1 MPDIPLPNRSDA
13 MADELTQEDIS
24 GFVDQSPV
32 PTMAIDRDLRYIYAN
47 QAYCQAIGRPI
58 DEVLGKYVFDI
69 YQAPS
74 DHELSFRRKCS
85 LSFQGEVTRSEVQ
98 TSVFTDDEG
107 RSRTVYWQTTQEPYF
122 GRDGQVRCVVHR
134 VEDVTHLVELQ
145 KSHDVIVTELDHRVK
160 NFVSVILA
168 TARIT
173 SLSAD
178 SVEQYTEDFCSRVDS
193 MARIYSRMSA
203 DGLRGLSLRS
213 VFEDELAQVAA
224 RKNIQYSL
232 KGDDVQLTVKSSKD
246 GGMVIH
252 EFVTN
257 AVRHGCFSRPEGRLD
272 VEWAVVDNELRV
284 LWVESGLTGI
294 KPPDKKGFG
303 TRLTD
308 MLPNARVTRTYHD
321 TGLTIEYIVPVE
333 VVTDDGDHDENWLAG
348 DQ

>member
-1 MPDIPLPNRSDA
+1 MPDIPLQKRSDA
-13 MADELTQEDIS
+13 QVDELTQEDVA
-24 GFVDQSPV
+24 GFVDQSLV
-32 PTMAIDRDLRYIYAN
+32 PTMAINRDLRYVYAN
-47 QAYCQAIGRPI
+47 QAYCEAIGMPI
-58 DEVLGKYVFDI
+58 DDLLGKYVFDV
-69 YQAPS
+69 YKGPS
-74 DHELSFRRKCS
+74 DHELSFQRKCS
-85 LSFQGEVTRSEVQ
+85 LSFQGGVTRSDVH
-98 TSVFTDDEG
+98 TSVLTDEEG
-107 RSRTVYWQTTQEPYF
+107 RPRTVHWQTTQEPIF
-122 GRDGQVRCVVHR
+122 GPDGQVRHLVQR
-134 VEDVTHLVELQ
+134 AEDVTHLVELQ
-145 KSHDVIVTELDHRVK
+145 KSHDVMATELDHRVK

-173 SLSAD
+173 SLSAA

-203 DGLRGLSLRS
+203 DGLKGLRLREL
-213 VFEDELAQVAA
+213 FEDELAQVAA
-224 RKNIQYSL
+224 KRNIQYSL
-232 KGDDVQLTVKSSKD
+232 SGDDVQLTVKSSKD

-272 VEWAVVDNELRV
+272 VEWAVVGNELQV

-308 MLPNARVTRTYHD
+308 MLPNAWVKRTYRD

-333 VVTDDGDHDENWLAG
+333 IIIDDGDQDENWLAS
-348 DQ
+348 D